1 MLEQKGL
8 LPMVEQN
15 LISLQ
20 FVITRVE
27 DAIEILEH
35 VLKVREEKLG
45 TANPDVE
52 DEKKRLS
59 ELLKEAGRS
68 RNRKQSSLENLF
80 VSNSRKKEA
89 GRRWSAFGFR
99 STT

>member
-1 MLEQKGL
+1 M
-8 LPMVEQN
+8 
-15 LISLQ
+15 
-20 FVITRVE
+20 E

-52 DEKKRLS
+52 DEKQRLA

-68 RNRKQSSLENLF
+68 RNRKQKSLEGLF
-80 VSNSRKKEA
+80 GGSAQRSGAKKDGA
-89 GRRWSAFGFR
+89 GGRRWSNFGFR
-99 STT
+99 N

>member
-1 MLEQKGL
+1 
-8 LPMVEQN
+8 
-15 LISLQ
+15 
-20 FVITRVE
+20 VE

-52 DEKKRLS
+52 DEKRRLA

-68 RNRKQSSLENLF
+68 RNRKQKSLDNLF
-80 VSNSRKKEA
+80 GNSTQRGAKKDSSG
-89 GRRWSAFGFR
+89 GRRWSNFGFR
-99 STT
+99 S